1 MQLIVV
7 WNNQGQQ
14 ALNESNSAWL
24 KNLKQAIPEAT
35 WTCNNSA
42 HVIGTAQVKCKNKQR
57 KRFQLLHH
65 PDTSIAANIISQWQ
79 TLYNTN
85 ANQYK
90 SPRIPKVQNW
100 KTITY
105 TDGSDMQDA
114 ISKQQIIGAGIFNP
128 TTDTGYSDTITINPG
143 GSGPTLT
150 INGAE
155 LAAVLV
161 AVQKGHIEIATDSPL
176 SD

>member
-1 MQLIVV
+1 
-7 WNNQGQQ
+7 
-14 ALNESNSAWL
+14 
-24 KNLKQAIPEAT
+24 
-35 WTCNNSA
+35 
-42 HVIGTAQVKCKNKQR
+42 
-57 KRFQLLHH
+57 
-65 PDTSIAANIISQWQ
+65 
-79 TLYNTN
+79 
-85 ANQYK
+85 
-90 SPRIPKVQNW
+90 
-100 KTITY
+100 
-105 TDGSDMQDA
+105 MQDV